1 MKNTLALFII
11 LSAFMFFVAGCGKS
25 GKEVKVGDKQNSSET
40 KTGKPLTVS
49 VSESKIE
56 WTGKKVTGQ
65 HTGTINI
72 SKGEVFEDN
81 GKLTGGMIE
90 IDMTSIKNVDLTDA
104 ESNAKLINHLKS
116 DDFFAVGKYPTAKF
130 EITKIEEI
138 NDINKPNSNAVIT
151 GNLTIKDVTKSIT
164 FPAEIKIDNKILK
177 AKADIDVDRT
187 DFNIKYGSG
196 KFFENLGDKVIS
208 DKFNLSFNITAK

>member
-1 MKNTLALFII
+1 MKNVLTLLII
-11 LSAFMFFVAGCGKS
+11 LPAFVFLMSGCGKS
-25 GKEVKVGDKQNSSET
+25 GKEIKVGDKQSTSDT

-49 VSESKIE
+49 VSESRVE
-56 WTGKKVTGQ
+56 WTGKKVTGK
-65 HTGTINI
+65 HSGTINI
-72 SKGEVFEDN
+72 SKGEVYEDN

-90 IDMTSIKNVDLTDA
+90 IDMTSIKDVDLTDA

-116 DDFFAVGKYPTAKF
+116 DDFFAVGKYPTARF

-138 NDINKPNSNAVIT
+138 NDINNPNSNANIT
-151 GNLTIKDVTKSIT
+151 GNLTIRDVTKSIT
-164 FPAEIKIDNKILK
+164 FPAEIKIDNKIVK